1 MYTCDKCKGTSTDSK
16 FCENPACPLMP
27 CCMQV
32 EEMCACDIE
41 SSFTP
46 LDSKILNKIFEV
58 SLINDTMKFFLKIRK

>member
-1 MYTCDKCKGTSTDSK
+1 
-16 FCENPACPLMP
+16 
-27 CCMQV
+27 MQV

-58 SLINDTMKFFLKIRK
+58 SLINDTMKFFFEDQEITVLHCYASLSQN